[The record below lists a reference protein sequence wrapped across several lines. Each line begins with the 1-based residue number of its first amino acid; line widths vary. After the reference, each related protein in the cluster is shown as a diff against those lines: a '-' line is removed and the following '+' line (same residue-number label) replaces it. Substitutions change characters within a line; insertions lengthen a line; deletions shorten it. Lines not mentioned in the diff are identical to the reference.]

1 MSFIK
6 KRGLVCFIVFC
17 CAGCRSAG
25 EKPVESAAAPRIINI
40 INFIRQTDYRVE
52 NADSL
57 LYETVCE
64 QVKLVNKYDLPA
76 TFLLQ
81 YDALINPLYQDL
93 LKSKLND
100 HSEIGAWWELTQPQ
114 IEAAGIKW
122 RGEHS
127 WVSHANIAFSTGYT
141 KEERERLVD
150 VYMAKFKEIFG
161 TYPKSVGSWFIDAH
175 TLGYMYDKYKIVA
188 SCNCKDQ
195 VGTDGYTL
203 WGGYWNQAYYPSR
216 INAYMPA
223 QTEEG
228 QIPVPIFRMLG
239 SDPIYQYD
247 DGLGQERQGVISL
260 EPVYEKAGMD
270 RRWVD
275 YFLESIV
282 NKPCLAF
289 NYAQAGQEN
298 SFTWSN
304 MSKGLEMQI
313 PILDSLRKENK
324 IRVETLGESGA
335 WFKECFKVTPATAV
349 TTLTDVRGE
358 GNKTVWF
365 NSRYYRA
372 NLLWEKGT
380 FRFRDIHLFDE
391 SYKSVY
397 LEKPGDG
404 NQFLFYTLPVVDGFM
419 WSEGLDRAG
428 LRIVRL
434 DKDGDKEELS
444 LDHPVVTEIGKD
456 TLVVSAEDSKG
467 HAFKITF
474 YETRFEVAALS
485 KEADFSWALE
495 LKAAAGKEL
504 PFTVIE
510 DKAVNA
516 SFDGFNYVITC
527 EKGHIRKPESGSDY
541 VFRIFPSDQEIV
553 IDCTNA
559 RK

>member
-1 MSFIK
+1 
-6 KRGLVCFIVFC
+6 
-17 CAGCRSAG
+17 
-25 EKPVESAAAPRIINI
+25 
-40 INFIRQTDYRVE
+40 
-52 NADSL
+52 
-57 LYETVCE
+57 
-64 QVKLVNKYDLPA
+64 
-76 TFLLQ
+76 
-81 YDALINPLYQDL
+81 
-93 LKSKLND
+93 
-100 HSEIGAWWELTQPQ
+100 
-114 IEAAGIKW
+114 
-122 RGEHS
+122 
-127 WVSHANIAFSTGYT
+127 
-141 KEERERLVD
+141 
-150 VYMAKFKEIFG
+150 
-161 TYPKSVGSWFIDAH
+161 
-175 TLGYMYDKYKIVA
+175 
-188 SCNCKDQ
+188 
-195 VGTDGYTL
+195 
-203 WGGYWNQAYYPSR
+203 
-216 INAYMPA
+216 MPA

-282 NKPCLAF
+282 DQPCLAF

-335 WFKECFKVTPATAV
+335 WFKERFKVTPPTAV

-391 SYKSVY
+391 SYKSAY

-434 DKDGDKEELS
+434 DKDGDKEELT

-541 VFRIFPSDQEIV
+541 VFRMFPSDQEIV